1 MSGMLKNVF
10 GGAESS
16 GAVKPDDGKL
26 SVRSSTPILQLLQL
40 LEILSNTVVV

>member
-1 MSGMLKNVF
+1 MSGILKNVF

-26 SVRSSTPILQLLQL
+26 SVRSSTPTLFAMAAITGL
-40 LEILSNTVVV
+40 V